1 MSARCAA
8 HGRRVRPRGLEWLVG
23 LGLLSGPVAGAHP
36 QFGPATVNRYAR
48 LVLTAPDR
56 ARLFYTVM
64 VGDIPALRLRQDADA
79 DHSGQLDPAEQAALQ
94 AKLAAQV
101 QAGLSLRAGGGPIPL
116 AWESSQL
123 ALGDAAVSA
132 RAFSFDGM
140 AVVGAAGAA
149 AGALHYED
157 QVALSPVGE
166 VELRVEEAP
175 GVWLRGSRGPT
186 LAGAGSSP
194 EGQPKAEPVHLFQ
207 AYGPPS
213 AAAVFAVDLQVA
225 ASESPRPQAAV
236 ASPRRWPVPL
246 LGLAVVGLLGA
257 LILTAAAWAAVRWAA
272 RRPA

>member
-1 MSARCAA
+1 M
-8 HGRRVRPRGLEWLVG
+8 
-23 LGLLSGPVAGAHP
+23 
-36 QFGPATVNRYAR
+36 VNRYAR

-101 QAGLSLRAGGGPIPL
+101 QGGLSLRVGGGSIPL
-116 AWESSQL
+116 VWESSQL

-140 AVVGAAGAA
+140 AVTGAAPAP
-149 AGALHYED
+149 AGPLHYED
-157 QVALSPVGE
+157 QVPLPPVGE

-175 GVWLRGSRGPT
+175 GIWLRGSRGPT

-194 EGQPKAEPVHLFQ
+194 EGQPAGEAVRLFQ

-213 AAAVFAVDLQVA
+213 AAAGFAVDLQVA

-236 ASPRRWPVPL
+236 APPRRWPLPL
-246 LGLAVVGLLGA
+246 LWLAGGLLGA
-257 LILTAAAWAAVRWAA
+257 LGLTAAAFAAVRRAA
-272 RRPA
+272 RRRS

>member
-1 MSARCAA
+1 M
-8 HGRRVRPRGLEWLVG
+8 
-23 LGLLSGPVAGAHP
+23 LGLLSGPVASAHP

-101 QAGLSLRAGGGPIPL
+101 QGGLSLRVGGGSIPL
-116 AWESSQL
+116 VWESSQL

-140 AVVGAAGAA
+140 AVTGPANASAGP
-149 AGALHYED
+149 LHYED

-194 EGQPKAEPVHLFQ
+194 EGQPKGEPVRLFQ

-213 AAAVFAVDLQVA
+213 AAALFAVDLQVA

-236 ASPRRWPVPL
+236 ARPRRWPMPL
-246 LGLAVVGLLGA
+246 LGLAVVGLVGA
-257 LILTAAAWAAVRWAA
+257 LILTAAAWAAVRRAA
-272 RRPA
+272 RRRS